1 MANEPWDTNLGD
13 ELFSK
18 LAVPG
23 DTIDTSKPESI
34 GYEEEDESWQD
45 ELRRDETILGEATSK
60 PKRLGK
66 GRKPTQQHESSHD
79 TGRLV
84 SLENTVNEP
93 TVEASLDSFFAPEA
107 GDQFDDSVIGQDIAE
122 PSFEQPFDDPFD
134 SQHTGE
140 TDFDISSIDIDGTIE
155 HAQQSKKRTSRVIG
169 IVTAL
174 GLIVG
179 IIFGINWL
187 MTFNAQR
194 GIADVD
200 EGIDTSFIAEPQRV
214 ETNNIAGEYQVN
226 GTPVW
231 ELDED
236 EAKLLSVYGAGVL
249 QIHDG
254 EVKLRNINTGKVIQ
268 QTNIDEAIEATYET
282 VDTEGNPAVGYQTG
296 TAITIISRTGV
307 ESWDIPEEFKLIAS
321 GDVGLLVDSHSRT
334 AKAVVP
340 GEKDLVEAIY
350 DPNLMLSGADQGHL
364 LQPISNT
371 PRVELVEFDGADRE
385 VLELV
390 APHEQMS
397 FIRHLSIGHGIS
409 LALWELDGV
418 KLATTHSL
426 EDGQPI
432 STVPIESAESW
443 SIGRGADLA
452 VMGRYALEMSTGHF
466 IAEADRPLSGAV
478 NTVPFIEEAGNR
490 ILIIDGKSLRQT
502 SRLRGVTESVVV
514 IENGDSSIAVYP
526 HTGSP
531 DKTTHGGGLA

>member
-13 ELFSK
+13 ELFSN

-23 DTIDTSKPESI
+23 DTIDTSKPQSI

-45 ELRRDETILGEATSK
+45 ELRRDETILGEATPK

-93 TVEASLDSFFAPEA
+93 TVEASLDSFFAPDA
-107 GDQFDDSVIGQDIAE
+107 GDQFDDSVIDQDIAE

-134 SQHTGE
+134 SQNTGE

-169 IVTAL
+169 ILTAL

-200 EGIDTSFIAEPQRV
+200 DGIDTSFIAEPQRV

-282 VDTEGNPAVGYQTG
+282 LDAKGDPAVGYQTD

-307 ESWDIPEEFKLIAS
+307 ESWDTPEEFKLIAS

-340 GEKDLVEAIY
+340 GEADLVDAVY

-390 APHEQMS
+390 APHEKMS

-490 ILIIDGKSLRQT
+490 ILIIDGKPLRQT

-514 IENGDSSIAVYP
+514 IENGDSSISVYP

-531 DKTTHGGGLA
+531 DKTTYGGGLA

>member
-13 ELFSK
+13 ELFSN

-45 ELRRDETILGEATSK
+45 ELRRDETILGETAPK

-66 GRKPTQQHESSHD
+66 GREPTQQHESSHD

-84 SLENTVNEP
+84 SLENTVKEP
-93 TVEASLDSFFAPEA
+93 TVDASLDSFFAPEA
-107 GDQFDDSVIGQDIAE
+107 GDQFDEPVVDQGVAE
-122 PSFEQPFDDPFD
+122 PSFEQPFDGPFE

-174 GLIVG
+174 GVIVG
-179 IIFGINWL
+179 IILGINWL

-200 EGIDTSFIAEPQRV
+200 DGIDTSFIAEPQQV
-214 ETNNIAGEYQVN
+214 EANNIAGEYRVN

-231 ELDED
+231 ELDEE
-236 EAKLLSVYGAGVL
+236 EAKLMSVYGAGVL

-268 QTNIDEAIEATYET
+268 RTNIDEAIEATYET
-282 VDTEGNPAVGYQTG
+282 VDAKGNPAVGYQTD

-307 ESWDIPEEFKLIAS
+307 ESWDTPEEFKLIAS
-321 GDVGLLVDSHSRT
+321 GDIGLLVDSHSRT

-340 GEKDLVEAIY
+340 GEKDLVDAAY

-390 APHEQMS
+390 APHEKMS

-426 EDGQPI
+426 KDGQPI

-490 ILIIDGKSLRQT
+490 ILIIDGKPLRQT

-514 IENGDSSIAVYP
+514 IENGDSSISVYP

>member
-13 ELFSK
+13 ELFSN

-23 DTIDTSKPESI
+23 DTIDTSKPQSI

-45 ELRRDETILGEATSK
+45 ELRRDETILGETK
-60 PKRLGK
+60 PKPIGK

-79 TGRLV
+79 TGRWV
-84 SLENTVNEP
+84 SLEHTVKEP
-93 TVEASLDSFFAPEA
+93 TVDASLDSFFAPEA
-107 GDQFDDSVIGQDIAE
+107 GDQFDEPVVDQGVAE
-122 PSFEQPFDDPFD
+122 PSFEQPFDDPFE

-174 GLIVG
+174 GVIVG
-179 IIFGINWL
+179 IILGINWL

-200 EGIDTSFIAEPQRV
+200 DGTDTSFIAEPQQV
-214 ETNNIAGEYQVN
+214 EANNVAGEYRVN

-231 ELDED
+231 ELDEE
-236 EAKLLSVYGAGVL
+236 EAKLMSVYGAGVL

-268 QTNIDEAIEATYET
+268 RTNIDEAIEATYET
-282 VDTEGNPAVGYQTG
+282 VDAKGNPAVGYQTD

-307 ESWDIPEEFKLIAS
+307 ESWDTPEEFKLIAS
-321 GDVGLLVDSHSRT
+321 GDIGLLVDSHSRT

-340 GEKDLVEAIY
+340 GEEDLVDAAY

-390 APHEQMS
+390 APHEKMS

-426 EDGQPI
+426 KDGQPI

-466 IAEADRPLSGAV
+466 ITEADRPLSGAV

-490 ILIIDGKSLRQT
+490 ILIIDGKPLRQT
-502 SRLRGVTESVVV
+502 SRLRGVTESAVV
-514 IENGDSSIAVYP
+514 IENGDSSISVYP